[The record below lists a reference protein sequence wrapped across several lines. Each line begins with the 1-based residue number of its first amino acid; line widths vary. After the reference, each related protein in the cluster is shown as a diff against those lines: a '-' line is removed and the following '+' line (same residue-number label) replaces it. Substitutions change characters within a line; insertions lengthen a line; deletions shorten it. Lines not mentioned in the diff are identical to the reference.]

1 MNHDTKISF
10 IVFLFIMAALTLSQR
25 SQAAVNLS
33 PTVSGYGSGM
43 LTGTGHTLTAANDG
57 YIKPAIVNVGGKA
70 ITVPATLRMAAN
82 AGQIVKTGLRITPM
96 GILTTAALGYLA
108 SNGITPDQNGNPV
121 IRVGDPILTD
131 SEGVQHTVPLRSGY
145 TDQFCYCQPNI
156 STVLPPSSCYTNIG
170 PNGSENGA
178 AYGCGGCPARFM
190 VYSYTSCANIVSNTR
205 PAEQADY
212 DALPNPLPALAPELP
227 YAPYMPE
234 GVPVDPPEYDFVPFS
249 VPLGQP
255 YTKPDGSTAQP
266 MAKVSPNEEL
276 ITVDTYDEPLTDPNG
291 NPLADPA
298 PQDTPE
304 PVPEQKTDC
313 EKFPESLGCAQLG
326 TASDVPIGTES
337 RSIAAIAPVS
347 VGGVG
352 ACPAPLTASFMGQTV
367 SFSYDMPCQFATSI
381 KPLILALAWLSA
393 GLIFIGGVRQ

>member
-10 IVFLFIMAALTLSQR
+10 IVALFILMAMTLSQR
-25 SQAAVNLS
+25 SQAAVNLA
-33 PTVSGYGSGM
+33 PTVSGYGAGM
-43 LTGTGHTLTAANDG
+43 LTGSGHTLTAANDG
-57 YIKPAIVNVGGKA
+57 YIKPAITNVGGKA
-70 ITVPATLRMAAN
+70 ITVPATMRMAAN
-82 AGQIVKTGLRITPM
+82 AGNYAKSMMRLNPYLLVGTL
-96 GILTTAALGYLA
+96 ALGWLIENQMILEDGVLMY
-108 SNGITPDQNGNPV
+108 TP
-121 IRVGDPILTD
+121 
-131 SEGVQHTVPLRSGY
+131 SEY
-145 TDQFCYCQPNI
+145 TFT
-156 STVLPPSSCYTNIG
+156 SA
-170 PNGSENGA
+170 GA
-178 AYGCGGCPARFM
+178 GC
-190 VYSYTSCANIVSNTR
+190 N
-205 PAEQADY
+205 
-212 DALPNPLPALAPELP
+212 NPLPQSQFEACVRSSAPAYYNFTFTYDYPAASVCVHRDGDAGCWYFGQIFAATGTPRPATEQDMLALPDPLPVIAPELP
-227 YAPYMPE
+227 SAPYMPE

-347 VGGVG
+347 VGGAG
-352 ACPAPLTASFMGQTV
+352 ACPSPLTASFMGQTV
-367 SFSYDMPCQFATSI
+367 SFSYDMPCQFATSL
-381 KPLILALAWLSA
+381 KPLILAIAWLSA

>member
-1 MNHDTKISF
+1 MNHETKISF
-10 IVFLFIMAALTLSQR
+10 IVALFILMAMTLSQ
-25 SQAAVNLS
+25 SGHAAMSLS
-33 PTVSGYGSGM
+33 PIVPGLSGGM
-43 LTGTGHTLTAANDG
+43 LTSASGTHTMMAANAG
-57 YIKPAIVNVGGKA
+57 YIKPSIVNVGGKA
-70 ITVPATLRMAAN
+70 VTVPASLRMAAN
-82 AGQIVKTGLRITPM
+82 AGNYAKSMMRLNPALLVGTLAAGWLYDHYMQPDGQGGFEVITPGDWWAVPGYANPM
-96 GILTTAALGYLA
+96 YDGTAAATQACTQDGGTL
-108 SNGITPDQNGNPV
+108 ITYSPGGPGVYGAEAVHCQGV
-121 IRVGDPILTD
+121 DPAWNN
-131 SEGVQHTVPLRSGY
+131 Q
-145 TDQFCYCQPNI
+145 QFWRQ
-156 STVLPPSSCYTNIG
+156 
-170 PNGSENGA
+170 
-178 AYGCGGCPARFM
+178 
-190 VYSYTSCANIVSNTR
+190 VYKNQGTPGTR
-205 PAEQADY
+205 PAEQADW
-212 DALPNPLPALAPELP
+212 DALPDPLPALAPELP

-291 NPLADPA
+291 NPVADPA

-326 TASDVPIGTES
+326 TAPDVPIGTES

-347 VGGVG
+347 VGGAG

-367 SFSYDMPCQFATSI
+367 SFSYDMPCQFASSL
-381 KPLILALAWLSA
+381 KPLILAIAWLSA